1 MALLELIR
9 GPEDVRRLTRDQLQP
24 LADEVR
30 RRLIDVVSQTG
41 GHIGAGLGV
50 VELTVALGY
59 CFDSPRDKI
68 VWDVGHQG
76 YPWKI
81 LTGRNDRLPTL
92 RQAGGLSG
100 FLRRTESP
108 HDQFGAGHAGTG
120 LSAAYGIAA
129 ARDLVGEQFKVV
141 AVVGDGALTC
151 GLPYEAMNNAG
162 HSGRDIIMVLNDNGM
177 SIAPNVGAIN
187 KYLGSIIASPITV
200 RIRERVKALIES
212 VSHIVGGQ
220 KLVDFA
226 KTMEE
231 SIKNF
236 WSPGMLFEELGFRYF
251 GPIDG
256 HNIPQL
262 VQTFEIVKTLRG
274 PRVVHIITEK
284 GKGFPLP
291 EPDTEKYHARAP
303 YDPVTGELRPVKAG
317 PPQWTTV
324 FGEAIT
330 QLAGEYPKLV
340 AITAARPSGTGTGI
354 FQKKWP
360 DRFFDVGIAEAH
372 ATTFA
377 GGLATQGIRP
387 VVAIYSTFL
396 QRAYD
401 SIIHDIAIQQLP
413 VIFCLDRAG
422 MVGEDGQTHMGLYDI
437 AYLLA
442 VPHMTVTAPKDG
454 AELIGLLRCALE
466 HTAGPFSKGCCTTAG
481 CSSPWKTAPS
491 PAGSAPSSPRWCRRS
506 PRKPASSRSVSP
518 TALTSMRPARS
529 SLQRSVSPA
538 SGSRRGCARW
548 PRSNRSPTHER
559 RGRRQ
564 PQLPRSQ
571 EDPRASRAGR
581 APARGHPVHRG
592 GNRASLARACAP
604 PPAAPP
610 RAAARLPD
618 HPGGR
623 RHPVARGPD
632 AQRRPYAHPGGEPR
646 SGRLP
651 DHRYLAD
658 PRLGARRP
666 RAPGLRHRVAPRLG
680 AVHRGQAGPESR
692 RTDRVERRR
701 GAQGRRGA
709 CDPAPRVRGRRRSR
723 AVLGGRDRGGHAH
736 RLHGV
741 RAVGGRT
748 DRRAERGR
756 HCRGGHLP
764 AHPRRPAARRALERR
779 HRRRADSSLDR
790 GGAGLLRRS
799 GRHDHEHRRAA
810 GREARRA
817 SSAPGEARARG
828 LLRAHAQEA
837 AVGRSLRPG
846 A

>member
-1 MALLELIR
+1 MSLLESIKS
-9 GPEDVRRLTRDQLQP
+9 PADVKALAPDQLKE

-30 RRLIDVVSQTG
+30 QRLIDVVSHTG

-50 VELTVALGY
+50 VELTVAL
-59 CFDSPRDKI
+59 CAAFDSPHDKI

-92 RQAGGLSG
+92 RQPGGLSG
-100 FLRRTESP
+100 FLRRSESP

-129 ARDLVGEQFKVV
+129 ARDLAGEEFKVV

-231 SIKNF
+231 SIKNL

-256 HNIPQL
+256 HNIDQML
-262 VQTFEIVKTLRG
+262 QAFEIVKKLKG
-274 PRVVHIITEK
+274 PRVVHVITEK

-291 EPDTEKYHARAP
+291 EPDLEKYHARAP
-303 YDPVTGELRPVKAG
+303 YDPVTGKLKPVNPG
-317 PPQWTTV
+317 PPQWTRV
-324 FGEAIT
+324 FGDALT
-330 QLAGEYPKLV
+330 QLAAEDSNFV
-340 AITAARPSGTGTGI
+340 TITAAMPSGTGTNI

-360 DRFFDVGIAEAH
+360 ERFFDVGIAEAH

-377 GGLATQGIRP
+377 AGLATQGVRP

-401 SIIHDIAIQQLP
+401 SIIHDVAIQQLP

-466 HTAGPFSKGCCTTAG
+466 HTDGPFSLRYPRDK
-481 CSSPWKTAPS
+481 AP
-491 PAGSAPSSPRWCRRS
+491 GE
-506 PRKPASSRSVSP
+506 
-518 TALTSMRPARS
+518 T
-529 SLQRSVSPA
+529 
-538 SGSRRGCARW
+538 
-548 PRSNRSPTHER
+548 
-559 RGRRQ
+559 
-564 PQLPRSQ
+564 
-571 EDPRASRAGR
+571 
-581 APARGHPVHRG
+581 
-592 GNRASLARACAP
+592 
-604 PPAAPP
+604 PPAAEVAPIRYGTWDVLRKGHDCALLAVGAMCQPALTAAQELAGEGFDVTVVNCRFLKPVDRELLDALLHDHRLLVTVEDGTATNGFGAFLSGLVQTVAPETRVVPLGAPDRTYEHAP
-610 RAAARLPD
+610 RAQQLAEVGLTGVGIAAR
-618 HPGGR
+618 
-623 RHPVARGPD
+623 
-632 AQRRPYAHPGGEPR
+632 
-646 SGRLP
+646 
-651 DHRYLAD
+651 
-658 PRLGARRP
+658 
-666 RAPGLRHRVAPRLG
+666 
-680 AVHRGQAGPESR
+680 
-692 RTDRVERRR
+692 
-701 GAQGRRGA
+701 
-709 CDPAPRVRGRRRSR
+709 
-723 AVLGGRDRGGHAH
+723 
-736 RLHGV
+736 V
-741 RAVGGRT
+741 RALA
-748 DRRAERGR
+748 AEQ
-756 HCRGGHLP
+756 
-764 AHPRRPAARRALERR
+764 
-779 HRRRADSSLDR
+779 SLTH
-790 GGAGLLRRS
+790 S
-799 GRHDHEHRRAA
+799 
-810 GREARRA
+810 
-817 SSAPGEARARG
+817 
-828 LLRAHAQEA
+828 
-837 AVGRSLRPG
+837 
-846 A
+846 